1 MHVAVECFFFFSN
14 RDNIVDAASIGQR
27 SRWGKSNR
35 NRKTHIG
42 LIKRLWTFPVR
53 WLHADGVIHEL
64 RFLFFPTPPPPSVLF
79 PPPSPL
85 KRVGNGETCTGFA
98 IDAKLVRCQIELKAF
113 PLAAANSTTEH
124 RVVGQ
129 IYVWKIGRRRS
140 VWENICSYFAHGNWT
155 LEQGKKHVCCGEKG
169 GASDFPSVFSF
180 PIVTRLIP
188 EV

>member
-1 MHVAVECFFFFSN
+1 MHVAVECFFFSN

-79 PPPSPL
+79 PPPPPWSESVTV
-85 KRVGNGETCTGFA
+85 KRVRGSRSTRNWS
-98 IDAKLVRCQIELKAF
+98 DARSSLKLFHWPLQIARRSIAWLVRYMFEKSAVADPFEKIFAVISPTETGHWSKEKSTCAAGRKAVLLTSHLF
-113 PLAAANSTTEH
+113 FLFLS
-124 RVVGQ
+124 
-129 IYVWKIGRRRS
+129 
-140 VWENICSYFAHGNWT
+140 
-155 LEQGKKHVCCGEKG
+155 
-169 GASDFPSVFSF
+169 
-180 PIVTRLIP
+180 
-188 EV
+188 